1 MSKYEL
7 TFGLPT
13 SPKDLCT
20 RRLSLSRARALS
32 LSLSLAL
39 FPRALSL
46 FLSGSGTQAWP
57 HTLAWLEA
65 PSRSRTRPH
74 LLRPERAE
82 PAESYSVINR
92 SSVLASYQA
101 EGLDLDRFNAAE
113 SAETQKPRLAKSPT
127 QGLSL
132 TNPRLSYSMVRRST
146 TKILTRQKSVWR
158 GTSA

>member
-1 MSKYEL
+1 MSLLLDYLLVQKTCAL
-7 TFGLPT
+7 VA
-13 SPKDLCT
+13 S
-20 RRLSLSRARALS
+20 LSLARAPFR
-32 LSLSLAL
+32 SLSLAL
-39 FPRALSL
+39 FPRAFSL